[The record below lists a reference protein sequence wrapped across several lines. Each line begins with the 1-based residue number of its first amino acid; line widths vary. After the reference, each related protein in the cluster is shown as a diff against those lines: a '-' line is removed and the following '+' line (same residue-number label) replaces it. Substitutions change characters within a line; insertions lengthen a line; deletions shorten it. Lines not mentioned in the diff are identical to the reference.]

1 MINTPQGSIA
11 SDVQQV
17 EDLNDPDID
26 QQPIISDMN
35 NLNLDDINF
44 SSNAARDRYFDIFHW
59 KTSQSSLS
67 LSTFIFCSFWLN
79 IKKKERNEIKTI
91 KQTNN

>member
-26 QQPIISDMN
+26 QQPIISDIN

-44 SSNAARDRYFDIFHW
+44 SSNAARDRYFDIFH
-59 KTSQSSLS
+59 
-67 LSTFIFCSFWLN
+67 
-79 IKKKERNEIKTI
+79 
-91 KQTNN
+91 